1 MFRPHVEAIFVS
13 GVITIVPLKMIEIWL
28 STTSLK
34 IEIHLASE
42 VETLQIQST
51 LGYEFYFWTCS
62 PICKA
67 CTLLN
72 RKTVVTDMNDF
83 WKRFTNP

>member
-1 MFRPHVEAIFVS
+1 MEAIFVS